1 MSKLESQYTLKF
13 YISQSSNADAVDFVV
28 LKHRWR
34 WKQVEEEEDAETAEV
49 LGISVA
55 ALAGER
61 FPNFQP

>member
-1 MSKLESQYTLKF
+1 LWDGRSDLKITLVCVVPSVI
-13 YISQSSNADAVDFVV
+13 ISQSSNADAVDFVV

-55 ALAGER
+55 TLAG
-61 FPNFQP
+61 